1 MLGEDSVSHL
11 HFFSSNHGQNE
22 KIQDMDAVMTVAE
35 SCKGHRFFSATLRG
49 EAGGA
54 HEEGKHGPHQ
64 RG

>member
-1 MLGEDSVSHL
+1 MSHL
-11 HFFSSNHGQNE
+11 HFFSSNRGQNE